1 MTSRPLLT
9 SPIRL
14 SIVTR
19 AMAAAAMIAAI
30 PAPGMAAGTAL
41 VLGNAEYGSLPA
53 LPGCAMSA
61 RAIAAALRTQNY
73 DVADLSNLAIGQ
85 IDAAISALGAKLAAR
100 KDAPAVIYICAY
112 GAGFNGRP
120 FVLPVSASVSRPSD
134 VLSQGMLAKVF
145 GDTVSR
151 AGVGT
156 ALVILDLVRPPNT
169 TDDLPL
175 GVLDQP
181 GLPDGLALLGVT
193 EAGGEAAT
201 PLATTLI
208 PLLKEPRV
216 EVSALLAA
224 VRARLGVMKTAVVSL
239 SRTGAGPG
247 VLVGPAPPVVT
258 PPVVTPPVVTPPA
271 VTPPAI
277 APPSVAQ
284 AVAPPLAPPP
294 PASNDAIQVPAE
306 SQMTAADRRVIQAAL
321 TRLGYYAGTTD
332 GVFGPETRAALRRF
346 QHEIKAPMN
355 GTLNPEQT
363 RRLLATP

>member
-1 MTSRPLLT
+1 MTSRPLLP

-14 SIVTR
+14 SLVTR
-19 AMAAAAMIAAI
+19 AMAPAAMIAAMIAAI
-30 PAPGMAAGTAL
+30 STAGMAAGTAL

-61 RAIAAALRTQNY
+61 RAIAAALRSQNY
-73 DVADLSNLAIGQ
+73 DVVDLSNLAIGQ

-112 GAGFNGRP
+112 GTGFNGRP

-224 VRARLGVMKTAVVSL
+224 VRARLGVMKTAVLSL

-258 PPVVTPPVVTPPA
+258 TPVVTPPA
-271 VTPPAI
+271 VNPAV
-277 APPSVAQ
+277 APP

-294 PASNDAIQVPAE
+294 PASYDAIQIPAE

-346 QHEIKAPMN
+346 QHEINAPMN